1 MREEIAVLANK
12 FEALVSSPFLTF
24 DEVSGLKNKM
34 GVYMIYEENRL
45 IYVGK
50 TNKFHIRF
58 GTDLKHE
65 TTHTLV
71 RKLIKKGTHLDRYEV
86 TNFLKTKCRIRI
98 EFCDTNRGAEALE
111 AIAIFILNPELNRL

>member
-1 MREEIAVLANK
+1 MSEEIAMLASK
-12 FEALVSSPFLTF
+12 FETLVSSSFLTF

-34 GVYMIYEENRL
+34 GVYMIYEEQKL

-71 RKLIKKGTHLDRYEV
+71 RKLIKNGTHVDRFEV
-86 TNFLKTKCRIRI
+86 TDFLRTKCKIRI